1 MTKQLIILLLCLTII
16 ACSPFQNK
24 TQYRKVPLPVLE
36 EPVNIRVAQ
45 VINPRFPSLNHSEI
59 KAALQAASLLIR
71 EHFNIRVALHYQKR
85 IGIKD
90 FFAYLPTDIQRLKK
104 QEIINFRDGIN
115 TKELAFMVSSIEKSI
130 KKMSKNID
138 ELYQFAKPYLT
149 TKPEGKINY
158 HNLSVALAKTL
169 KTRLSLWQK
178 IQAKDG
184 QGVINADNYNEWVW
198 WDNIGY
204 GFVPYDLII
213 TNQLVASVE
222 KYGMDIHSALR
233 GGISNGT
240 TSYSRSANYGSY
252 SFVSIF
258 PLLNDYP
265 VIQLLR
271 KQKSLSKADKINY
284 LAIIIT
290 HELGHQL
297 FHYGHPYGKTECVM
311 SPMPL
316 IDYHQWQKGLDAE
329 KCQKGHY
336 IAMQKGS
343 ALLVY
348 EPELLNAQSKPSKQG
363 DCARNPL
370 I

>member
-1 MTKQLIILLLCLTII
+1 MTKKLIILLLCLII
-16 ACSPFQNK
+16 SSCSTFQNK
-24 TQYRKVPLPVLE
+24 TQYRKVPLPVLK
-36 EPVNIRVAQ
+36 EPVHIRVAQ
-45 VINPRFPSLNHSEI
+45 VINPRFPSLKYSEI
-59 KAALQAASLLIR
+59 KAALQAASLLIK
-71 EHFNIRVALHYQKR
+71 EHFNIKVAFQYQKKVS
-85 IGIKD
+85 IQD
-90 FFAYLPTDIQRLKK
+90 FFRYLPVSIQKLK
-104 QEIINFRDGIN
+104 QGEIINFRDGIN

-130 KKMSKNID
+130 QKMSKNIE

-149 TKPEGKINY
+149 IKPEGKINY

-178 IQAKDG
+178 IKAKDG
-184 QGVINADNYNEWVW
+184 QGVINADKYNEWVW

-213 TNQLVASVE
+213 SNQLVASVE

-252 SFVSIF
+252 SFVSTF

-265 VIQLLR
+265 IIQLLR
-271 KQKSLSKADKINY
+271 KQKSLTETDKINY

-297 FHYGHPYGKTECVM
+297 FHYGHPYGKNECVM

-316 IDYHQWQKGLDAE
+316 IDYRQWQKGLDAE

-348 EPELLNAQSKPSKQG
+348 EPDLLKAQ
-363 DCARNPL
+363 
-370 I
+370 